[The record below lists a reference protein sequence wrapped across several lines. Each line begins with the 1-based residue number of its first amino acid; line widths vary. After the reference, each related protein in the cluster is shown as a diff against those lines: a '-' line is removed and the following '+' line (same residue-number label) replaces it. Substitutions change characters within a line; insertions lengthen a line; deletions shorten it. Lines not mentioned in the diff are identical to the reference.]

1 MFLQLTSIGSE
12 FGGNDCVTE
21 QLIRIVAAIIEGITP
36 GTIEHL
42 IRIFPKTPH
51 IQPPPSPHPQ
61 NNNPQTPLTVIHK
74 LLPSFDFSRVVRRYD
89 FSICY
94 LPPT

>member
-1 MFLQLTSIGSE
+1 MFFQLTSIGSE

-21 QLIRIVAAIIEGITP
+21 QLIRIVTAIIEGITP

-42 IRIFPKTPH
+42 IKIFPKTPH

-61 NNNPQTPLTVIHK
+61 NNNPQTPPFCYTVQPD
-74 LLPSFDFSRVVRRYD
+74 LYRVLILVG
-89 FSICY
+89 
-94 LPPT
+94 L